1 MKKAIKI
8 LVCSVLVASTMAF
21 SGCEEKDEKS
31 VTNKEKLENLKLPLE
46 KDGFIQL
53 GIYFDGTK
61 DGSTDESTV
70 KVVKD
75 ERIVNKEELIGET
88 IIQELIKGPT
98 VKSELKPVLPK
109 ETRLLSFSIKD
120 NIAYVNLSKEAKINM
135 SEAKEKSCLQ
145 SIAAS
150 LTQLSSIKKIK
161 LTLENN
167 DIDTIGGNFDVSKP
181 FTKEGLTLLKK

>member
-8 LVCSVLVASTMAF
+8 LLFSMLVVSTVTIF
-21 SGCEEKDEKS
+21 GCEKKDENS

-61 DGSTDESTV
+61 DGATV
-70 KVVKD
+70 QVVKD
-75 ERIVNKEELIGET
+75 ERIINKEELIGET
-88 IIQELIKGPT
+88 IMQELIKGPT
-98 VKSELKPVLPK
+98 VKSELKPILPK

-120 NIAYVNLSKEAKINM
+120 NIAYVNLSKEAKIAM
-135 SEAKEKSCLQ
+135 SRVKEKSCLEA
-145 SIAAS
+145 IAAS
-150 LTQLSSIKKIK
+150 LTQLPSVKKVK
-161 LTLENN
+161 MTLENK

-181 FTKEGLTLLKK
+181 FTKEGLIILKK

>member
-8 LVCSVLVASTMAF
+8 LLCSMLVASTVTF

-46 KDGFIQL
+46 KEGYIQL

-61 DGSTDESTV
+61 DGSTV
-70 KVVKD
+70 RVIKD
-75 ERIVNKEELIGET
+75 ERIINKEELIGET
-88 IIQELIKGPT
+88 IMQELIKGPT
-98 VKSELKPVLPK
+98 VKSELKPILPR

-120 NIAYVNLSKEAKINM
+120 NIAYVNLSKEAEIAM
-135 SEAKEKSCLQ
+135 SEIKEKSCLQ

-150 LTQLSSIKKIK
+150 LTQLSSVKKVKMTI
-161 LTLENN
+161 ENK
-167 DIDTIGGNFDVSKP
+167 DIDTIGGNFDISKP
-181 FTKEGLTLLKK
+181 FSKEGLTLLKK